1 MKQFHL
7 KKLKR
12 VKDIDGNLLSSVRVG
27 RIAVLAVGG
36 KVIHTS
42 RVVKVHT
49 ICEDYAHFE
58 TLNSHYHLNMVPFRF
73 AAVSLLPVS
82 QAA

>member
-1 MKQFHL
+1 MTQL
-7 KKLKR
+7 KVKRLKS
-12 VKDIDGNLLSSVRVG
+12 VKEIDGNFLAPIRVG

-42 RVVKVHT
+42 RVVRVH
-49 ICEDYAHFE
+49 EHADDHVHFE
-58 TLNSHYHLNMVPFRF
+58 TLNSHYHMTITPFRS

-82 QAA
+82 MAA

>member
-1 MKQFHL
+1 MKQCHL

-12 VKDIDGNLLSSVRVG
+12 VKDIDGNLISSVRVG

-49 ICEDYAHFE
+49 N
-58 TLNSHYHLNMVPFRF
+58 L
-73 AAVSLLPVS
+73 VSGRP
-82 QAA
+82 